1 MLILDESV
9 AALDV
14 SIQAQVLNLL
24 ADIRDE
30 TGVSYVL
37 ISHDLAVVRQLTDDA
52 SSCSA
57 AAIVERGPSGA
68 GARPPAGP
76 VHAAAPRERAGAGL
90 EADAASEV
98 GTGPGDRPAADLD
111 GWRLP
116 VQRPR
121 MPLWQVL
128 QHADGAGARTGVRTG
143 GLPGRPPDRRRSIG
157 FVYLAHDATLRR
169 RVALKVVAPS
179 LAGDE
184 RYRKRFL
191 AEARLAAS
199 LEHPAIVPIYA
210 AGESDAQLYL
220 AMRFLEEGSL
230 ADLLAER
237 GRLPAATTV
246 ALLEPVAAA
255 LDAAHAAGL
264 VHRDVKPANILLDH
278 DRALLADFGLAMA
291 ASAESLLSADALH
304 LSGTMGYVAPEQIE
318 GDRAGSA
325 ADQYAFACVAFECLT
340 GRRPFPRDTE
350 LAVIYAHISEPPP
363 SAADLASDLPRAIDP
378 VLARGLAK
386 RPDQRFPSCGG
397 SSRRS
402 PPRAGSRRRARCRA
416 PRGAAGRSSPQVQ
429 WLPWP
434 PVPRRSAS

>member
-1 MLILDESV
+1 
-9 AALDV
+9 
-14 SIQAQVLNLL
+14 
-24 ADIRDE
+24 
-30 TGVSYVL
+30 
-37 ISHDLAVVRQLTDDA
+37 
-52 SSCSA
+52 
-57 AAIVERGPSGA
+57 
-68 GARPPAGP
+68 
-76 VHAAAPRERAGAGL
+76 
-90 EADAASEV
+90 
-98 GTGPGDRPAADLD
+98 
-111 GWRLP
+111 
-116 VQRPR
+116 
-121 MPLWQVL
+121 
-128 QHADGAGARTGVRTG
+128 
-143 GLPGRPPDRRRSIG
+143 
-157 FVYLAHDATLRR
+157 
-169 RVALKVVAPS
+169 
-179 LAGDE
+179 
-184 RYRKRFL
+184 
-191 AEARLAAS
+191 
-199 LEHPAIVPIYA
+199 
-210 AGESDAQLYL
+210 
-220 AMRFLEEGSL
+220 MRFLEEGSL

-397 SSRRS
+397 FV
-402 PPRAGSRRRARCRA
+402 AAIATACGIAA
-416 PRGAAGRSSPQVQ
+416 PRTVPTASWGRRKVVAAGAVAAVAAGAAAVGLVTRSGHGPSAGR
-429 WLPWP
+429 LP
-434 PVPRRSAS
+434 RSACLRPRTAS